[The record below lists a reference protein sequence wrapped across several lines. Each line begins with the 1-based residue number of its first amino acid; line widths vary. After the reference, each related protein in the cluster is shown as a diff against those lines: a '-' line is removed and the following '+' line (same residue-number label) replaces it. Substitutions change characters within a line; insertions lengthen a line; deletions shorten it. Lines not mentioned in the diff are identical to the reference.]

1 MCPDVTDD
9 RMERLRKATP
19 CPASVRLALGGVIS
33 CCNIHFF
40 PQIISAA
47 IITLTLWLTDLNGW
61 SSNAIT
67 QTLQKDGHSDDKI
80 PVFVLV

>member
-19 CPASVRLALGGVIS
+19 CRASVRLALGGVIS

-47 IITLTLWLTDLNGW
+47 IISLTVCG
-61 SSNAIT
+61 
-67 QTLQKDGHSDDKI
+67 
-80 PVFVLV
+80 